1 MKRYSLQLFVVVVV
15 LTLVAAVAAVHFGRV
30 QSYSNVETAGDGG
43 GPIPT
48 CRPGTNCNPD
58 DQVRQMAGDGGGP
71 IPTYRPGTNCDP
83 NDELRLT
90 ARRNFVNLPANARP
104 ETAGLS

>member
-58 DQVRQMAGDGGGP
+58 DQVRQMAGGGP
-71 IPTYRPGTNCDP
+71 IPTCRPGTNGDP
-83 NDELRLT
+83 NDELRLR
-90 ARRNFVNLPANARP
+90 ARGNSVTLPANVRP